1 MTHLMSHS
9 VSAVRTNTPQLLS
22 EGEII
27 RRLRR
32 LRHSPDNR
40 ASVRGG
46 RKIPLR
52 HVAEMAGLH
61 RATLY
66 RAIMENRISNK
77 SREALSPVL
86 IMSQND
92 L

>member
-1 MTHLMSHS
+1 MSE
-9 VSAVRTNTPQLLS
+9 ANLIRQLRT
-22 EGEII
+22 
-27 RRLRR
+27 

-86 IMSQND
+86 TMLQTGV
-92 L
+92 

>member
-1 MTHLMSHS
+1 MPTEPPLMSE
-9 VSAVRTNTPQLLS
+9 ANLIRQLRT
-22 EGEII
+22 
-27 RRLRR
+27 

-86 IMSQND
+86 TMLQTEV
-92 L
+92 